1 MGTKFF
7 FGGSTFLF
15 TKKRFLHFLV
25 LAPNHANPEERFS
38 EVFCSAYL
46 PNNLT
51 EVEVCNL
58 LRRAFHERLIF
69 TLRRSPTI
77 GEDNKIVLNGIE
89 LKTSLTGGPAK

>member
-77 GEDNKIVLNGIE
+77 GEDNKVVLNGIE

>member
-7 FGGSTFLF
+7 FDGSTFLF

-25 LAPNHANPEERFS
+25 LGPDHANLGERFS
-38 EVFCSAYL
+38 EIFSSAYL

-58 LRRAFHERLIF
+58 LRRTFHERLIF